1 MKRIRTSKLDEMI
14 ELLESIERGQG
25 NDEMRRQAINY
36 LMAYADSLGEEKT
49 LKIKEVS
56 EDEKEKA

>member
-14 ELLESIERGQG
+14 DLLESIERGHG

-36 LMAYADSLGEEKT
+36 LMAYADSLGEAKT
-49 LKIKEVS
+49 LKIKGVS
-56 EDEKEKA
+56 EGEEEKA

>member
-14 ELLESIERGQG
+14 DLLESIENGQG
-25 NDEMRRQAINY
+25 NDRMRRQSINY
-36 LMAYADSLGEEKT
+36 LMAYADSLGDAKT

-56 EDEKEKA
+56 EDEEEKA

>member
-14 ELLESIERGQG
+14 DLLESIEPGQG
-25 NDEMRRQAINY
+25 NDRMRGQTINY
-36 LMAYADSLGEEKT
+36 LMAYADSLGEAKT

-56 EDEKEKA
+56 EDEEEKA

>member
-36 LMAYADSLGEEKT
+36 LMAYADSLGEAKT

-56 EDEKEKA
+56 EGEEEKD

>member
-14 ELLESIERGQG
+14 DLLESIERGQG
-25 NDEMRRQAINY
+25 NDEMRRHTINY
-36 LMAYADSLGEEKT
+36 LMAYADSLGEAKT
-49 LKIKEVS
+49 VKIKEVS

>member
-14 ELLESIERGQG
+14 ELLESVERGQG
-25 NDEMRRQAINY
+25 NDQMRGQTINY
-36 LMAYADSLGEEKT
+36 LMAYADSLGDAKT

-56 EDEKEKA
+56 EDEE

>member
-14 ELLESIERGQG
+14 DLLESIESGQG
-25 NDEMRRQAINY
+25 NDRMRRHAINY
-36 LMAYADSLGEEKT
+36 LMAYAYGIGEAKT

-56 EDEKEKA
+56 EDEE

>member
-25 NDEMRRQAINY
+25 NDRMLRQAVCY
-36 LMAYADSLGEEKT
+36 LMAYADSLGEAKT

-56 EDEKEKA
+56 KDEE

>member
-25 NDEMRRQAINY
+25 NDRMRGQAINY
-36 LMAYADSLGEEKT
+36 LMAYADSLGGAKT
-49 LKIKEVS
+49 VKIKEVS
-56 EDEKEKA
+56 EGEEEKA

>member
-14 ELLESIERGQG
+14 DLLEAIDHGQG
-25 NDEMRRQAINY
+25 NDRMRRQAINY
-36 LMAYADSLGEEKT
+36 LMAYADSLGEAKT

-56 EDEKEKA
+56 EDEEEKA